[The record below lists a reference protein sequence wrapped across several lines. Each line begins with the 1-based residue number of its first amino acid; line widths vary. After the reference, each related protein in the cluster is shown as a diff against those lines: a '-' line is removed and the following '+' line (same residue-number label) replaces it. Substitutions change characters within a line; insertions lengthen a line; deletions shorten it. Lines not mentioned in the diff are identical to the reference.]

1 MALLT
6 KELQEQVVKLLVSE
20 GLVSAE
26 QIRAAQEEVLKTR
39 QPILALLTSKRI
51 TDDETV
57 SHATAMVMKVPYVNL
72 NNVRMDQEILT
83 LIPHEVA
90 ERSMVVPLGEK
101 GGALY
106 VAMLDAQNVQ
116 SINTGS
122 KANSY
127 SYGER
132 KRPSCSTFA
141 VYG

>member
-57 SHATAMVMKVPYVNL
+57 SHATAMVMKVPSPSSSHIYKYNKL
-72 NNVRMDQEILT
+72 FEILVSGKD
-83 LIPHEVA
+83 P
-90 ERSMVVPLGEK
+90 PY
-101 GGALY
+101 GG
-106 VAMLDAQNVQ
+106 
-116 SINTGS
+116 T
-122 KANSY
+122 
-127 SYGER
+127 
-132 KRPSCSTFA
+132 PC
-141 VYG
+141 